1 MLAELIYTGAGLA
14 LFFSA
19 ACRAIKHMDGDT
31 RADVR
36 WAIALQG
43 VSGLASALIPW
54 LRPELIDAC
63 LAAMVA
69 SSAAVQI
76 VTARLWPRGAAPSA
90 FVRQRRL
97 GRSRVWSEP

>member
-14 LFFSA
+14 LFVSA
-19 ACRAIKHMDGDT
+19 ACRAIKHMDVST

-43 VSGLASALIPW
+43 MAGFGAAVIPW
-54 LRPELIDAC
+54 VRPELIEAC

-76 VTARLWPRGAAPSA
+76 VTSRLWPAGRAPSA
-90 FVRQRRL
+90 FERRRI